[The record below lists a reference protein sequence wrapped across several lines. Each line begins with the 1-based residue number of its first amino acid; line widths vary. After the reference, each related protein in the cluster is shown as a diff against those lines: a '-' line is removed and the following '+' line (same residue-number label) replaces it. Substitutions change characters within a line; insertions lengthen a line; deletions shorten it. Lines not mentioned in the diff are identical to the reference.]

1 MTNDARDDRSL
12 PAKQILPLFPEIAFA
27 RRGGIILAAY
37 DPLFGS
43 YGKKKGNVKNVFI
56 PYSLKVYR
64 CIRHRGDKET
74 GFSFNFFLNFCLK

>member
-12 PAKQILPLFPEIAFA
+12 PAKQILPLFPEIAFD
-27 RRGGIILAAY
+27 RRGGIILAAC

-64 CIRHRGDKET
+64 CIHRRGDKET
-74 GFSFNFFLNFCLK
+74 GFSFIFFLIFV

>member
-12 PAKQILPLFPEIAFA
+12 PAKQILPLFPKIAFA
-27 RRGGIILAAY
+27 RRGGIILAAC

-64 CIRHRGDKET
+64 CIRRRGDKET
-74 GFSFNFFLNFCLK
+74 GFSFIFFLIFV

>member
-27 RRGGIILAAY
+27 RRGGIILAAC

-74 GFSFNFFLNFCLK
+74 GFSFIFFLIFV